1 MSSSTEHLHPVEV
14 LLVLFLF
21 ALEAVVALA
30 VAVLALVLV
39 VTHRDSQQQ
48 QQVPGPS
55 VHPLQTLADDL
66 HSLPSRELM
75 LLAGTRSRLAKHRL
89 VDLVLAF

>member
-21 ALEAVVALA
+21 SLEAVVALA

-39 VTHRDSQQQ
+39 VTQRDSQ

-55 VHPLQTLADDL
+55 IHPLHTLADDL